1 MKSLHNRFLCAA
13 AVALALVTAHAQAAT
28 VLWTGSTSNVWNTS
42 AANWSG
48 APTYTSGDIVQFGD
62 TGGANLGISINPAV
76 TPASVTFTDT
86 GAGTNAYTFST
97 AAINGTGTTVTLDS
111 GFGGSAQFNVSNG
124 YTGAT
129 TINGGRLI
137 YNNNVTTASASHLIA
152 SGATL
157 ELNGTRNNL
166 VNTTFSGAG
175 TILKTGVG
183 TTAWGGSAATFAL
196 GAGSLIDVQSGTF
209 QGGSGSNEVWT
220 SNLSDLNVASSAIF
234 LGAEASVRV
243 NKITG
248 NGTIQTRFSN
258 VGSIT
263 VGVDNG
269 SSQFDGVIANGSGQT
284 GGVLTKEGTGTITLT
299 GSNTYN
305 GTTNIRNGTIILVGD
320 NRLAAAG
327 AMVLGNTT
335 TSGKL
340 VLGNGTALS
349 QTLAGLTI
357 TGLGGAVV
365 GGAAANSTL
374 TLNIATGTN
383 TFGGNLGG
391 NGTNENNLA
400 LIKSGAG
407 NLTLSADS
415 TYIGGTTLNGGI
427 LSVGNATSLGAGMVT
442 LNGGTFNNSA
452 GVTIANAINVA
463 GTTALYSVGGNNF
476 SLSGSVTGNGTIN
489 TGGSLGGASSLTFT
503 NTDLSGFTGTITHD
517 NVLDKN
523 NTQFSLPLNTTAKFS
538 TTGTTVTNSRSL
550 LFAGGTIG
558 ELSGT
563 GGSVRL
569 NGTLNVNQSTNT
581 TYAGV
586 IFNNGGLQKSGNGTL
601 TLSNTNLY
609 TGATA
614 VNAGTLII
622 SGSISDSSAL
632 TVAAGAQLR
641 YNSAS
646 ARTGALTLSGNGSA
660 SRAVLGGTGSIN
672 TAITLNNLGDTLS
685 PGNSPGQQAY
695 GVNQTWN
702 SLTYLWEV
710 NNFTGT
716 TAGTDFDQINITGNL
731 TLSGGLNAY
740 QLDITSLTGLNANG
754 NVGNFSEVNRSWTIL
769 TTTTGI
775 VGFNAANWTL
785 LTTNFTSSPAYLG
798 TFSLAQANNN
808 LVLSYAVPEPTT
820 WGLLALSLTTVVVF
834 RRRRR

>member
-1 MKSLHNRFLCAA
+1 
-13 AVALALVTAHAQAAT
+13 
-28 VLWTGSTSNVWNTS
+28 
-42 AANWSG
+42 
-48 APTYTSGDIVQFGD
+48 
-62 TGGANLGISINPAV
+62 
-76 TPASVTFTDT
+76 
-86 GAGTNAYTFST
+86 
-97 AAINGTGTTVTLDS
+97 
-111 GFGGSAQFNVSNG
+111 
-124 YTGAT
+124 
-129 TINGGRLI
+129 
-137 YNNNVTTASASHLIA
+137 
-152 SGATL
+152 
-157 ELNGTRNNL
+157 
-166 VNTTFSGAG
+166 
-175 TILKTGVG
+175 
-183 TTAWGGSAATFAL
+183 
-196 GAGSLIDVQSGTF
+196 
-209 QGGSGSNEVWT
+209 
-220 SNLSDLNVASSAIF
+220 
-234 LGAEASVRV
+234 
-243 NKITG
+243 
-248 NGTIQTRFSN
+248 
-258 VGSIT
+258 
-263 VGVDNG
+263 
-269 SSQFDGVIANGSGQT
+269 
-284 GGVLTKEGTGTITLT
+284 
-299 GSNTYN
+299 
-305 GTTNIRNGTIILVGD
+305 
-320 NRLAAAG
+320 
-327 AMVLGNTT
+327 
-335 TSGKL
+335 
-340 VLGNGTALS
+340 
-349 QTLAGLTI
+349 
-357 TGLGGAVV
+357 
-365 GGAAANSTL
+365 
-374 TLNIATGTN
+374 
-383 TFGGNLGG
+383 
-391 NGTNENNLA
+391 
-400 LIKSGAG
+400 
-407 NLTLSADS
+407 
-415 TYIGGTTLNGGI
+415 
-427 LSVGNATSLGAGMVT
+427 MVT